1 MSTKKKQIVYF
12 FFVLTFFF
20 SFIAPVFSAD
30 DAGTLKKG
38 QFTVES
44 DYEIV
49 NNKNGDQNR
58 INYYYLRYG
67 IANNLQ
73 IEVSKSY
80 KNIVSKNGPSTWITG
95 DTAGK
100 LKYRFQNETKRSPA
114 LALQANW
121 DLDDGGS
128 STPSHYLLQDYGLE
142 FIATKHL
149 APDLDLHTNLGYQ
162 VNDDDPANLNFMGY
176 AVTLYKPFFKDKMS
190 IEAGVQGISYPSA
203 PGLLEAQVCTV
214 YNFNSNVCLE
224 FDYTWGLNKPAPINH
239 YQLDFSVNF

>member
-1 MSTKKKQIVYF
+1 MPTKKKQMLF
-12 FFVLTFFF
+12 FFI
-20 SFIAPVFSAD
+20 FILLLSSILPVFSAD

-38 QFTVES
+38 KFTAES

-58 INYYYLRYG
+58 INYYFLRYG
-67 IANNLQ
+67 IADNLQ

-80 KNIVSKNGPSTWITG
+80 KKIVSKDGSSTSLTG

-121 DLDDGGS
+121 DLDDGGT

-149 APDLDLHTNLGYQ
+149 APDLDLHTNLSYQ
-162 VNDDDPANLNFMGY
+162 VNDNDPANLNYIGY
-176 AVTLYKPFFKDKMS
+176 AVSLYKPFFKNKMS
-190 IEAGVQGISYPSA
+190 IEAGVQGLSYPTTS
-203 PGLLEAQVCTV
+203 GSLEAQICTV
-214 YNFNSNVCLE
+214 YNFSKDVSLE
-224 FDYTWGLNKPAPINH
+224 FDYTWGLNDPAPINH
-239 YQLDFSVNF
+239 YKLDFSVNF